1 MVEITESVLMQHTQ
15 RTVDVLAE
23 LRAESVRVAVDDFG
37 TGYSS
42 LSYLQRFPVDVLKID
57 RSFVG
62 SADEPGSW
70 VLAQAIVA
78 MSQGLGLGVIAEGIE
93 RPDQLRVL
101 RSMGCS
107 HGQGYLFSP
116 PSMLRLG
123 RLLGWA
129 SGVGAAPLPL

>member
-70 VLAQAIVA
+70 VLAQAIVHEP
-78 MSQGLGLGVIAEGIE
+78 GPWPGVIAESIE
-93 RPDQLRVL
+93 RLTNAGL

-107 HGQGYLFSP
+107 HGRVLFSP
-116 PSMLRLG
+116 PSMLRRG

-129 SGVGAAPLPL
+129 TGVGAAPLPG

>member
-1 MVEITESVLMQHTQ
+1 
-15 RTVDVLAE
+15 
-23 LRAESVRVAVDDFG
+23 
-37 TGYSS
+37 
-42 LSYLQRFPVDVLKID
+42 
-57 RSFVG
+57 VG
-62 SADEPGSW
+62 SEEDPGSW

-116 PSMLRLG
+116 PIDASAVEH
-123 RLLGWA
+123 LLGLEMRA
-129 SGVGAAPLPL
+129 PARHRVGMSAIA